1 MRKYYLFGAG
11 INGIA
16 AIQFFGKQNILAVI
30 DNDERKQGKEI
41 EGISIISLNQYLEKS
56 DRSPIIITGFMD
68 NETIACCLEKNG
80 IFDFYKCPYM
90 QTGFYANSE
99 DIICKLG
106 LYNYRKIYFYTN
118 NPLSEMIEDELGKKY
133 KNTIC
138 NYMDQ
143 GNIDNIEIDMPI
155 IVTNQDEKLKVE
167 EICKKRD
174 FKIILD
180 INDIYEKEFAFNNEK
195 ILKFKDIHKGKRC
208 FIIGNGPSLS
218 YFDLEILDKYK
229 EICFGVNRIYLSYQ
243 HTKWRPNYYV
253 NIDCMV
259 IQNDKLKINDLNGIK
274 FIRHFYKKIDNLD
287 LNDMYE
293 FRGLSYQ
300 PGQPQISFDM
310 YQGVYMGNTV
320 IYDAIQIA
328 LYMGFS
334 EIYLLGVDM
343 TTGVRC
349 EDKGSHFYE
358 NINHKEVLG
367 IGNIKEAKKC
377 LEYAGN
383 TLEKF
388 GIKLRNATRGGEL
401 EEIKRVNFD
410 ELFS

>member
-1 MRKYYLFGAG
+1 MKQYYLFGAG

-16 AIQFFGKQNILAVI
+16 AIQFFGRQNILAII

-41 EGISIISLNQYLEKS
+41 EGIPVISLEQYLGKVDKS
-56 DRSPIIITGFMD
+56 TIIITGFID
-68 NETIACCLEKNG
+68 NGTIACCLEKNG

-99 DIICKLG
+99 DIICKLE
-106 LYNYRKIYFYTN
+106 LYNYRKIYFCTN
-118 NPLSEMIEDELGKKY
+118 SPLSEMIENELGKKY

-138 NYMDQ
+138 NYIDQ
-143 GNIDNIEIDMPI
+143 DNIDNVEINVPI
-155 IVTNQDEKLKVE
+155 VVTNQDEKLKVE
-167 EICKKRD
+167 EICKKKN

-180 INDIYEKEFAFNNEK
+180 INEIYKKKFAFKNEK

-218 YFDLEILDKYK
+218 YSDLEILYK
-229 EICFGVNRIYLSYQ
+229 HQEICFGVNRIYLSYE
-243 HTKWRPNYYV
+243 HTKWRPSYYV
-253 NIDCMV
+253 TVDYMV
-259 IQNDKLKINDLNGIK
+259 IQNDKAEINNLKGIK
-274 FIRHFYKKIDNLD
+274 FIRHFYKKIDNCN

-310 YQGVYMGNTV
+310 YEGVYMGNTV

-343 TTGVRC
+343 TTGIRC

-358 NINHKEVLG
+358 SVNHKEVLG
-367 IGNIKEAKKC
+367 IGNMKEARKC

-383 TLEKF
+383 RLEEF